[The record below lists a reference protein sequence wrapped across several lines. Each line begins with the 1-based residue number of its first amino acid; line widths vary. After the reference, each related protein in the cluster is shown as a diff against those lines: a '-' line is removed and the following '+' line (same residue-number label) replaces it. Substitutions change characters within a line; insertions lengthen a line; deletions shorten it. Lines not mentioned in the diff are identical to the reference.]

1 MKIRYLFKETR
12 EKKGFSKAGLARAA
26 GLTHV
31 AIVLLESCENEG
43 NIGTWKK
50 IQKALKVKDA
60 DMWALINETK
70 YIENKKKH
78 DKIISKEE

>member
-1 MKIRYLFKETR
+1 MKIRYLLKETR
-12 EKKGFSKAGLARAA
+12 IKKGFSKAGLARAA

-31 AIVLLESCENEG
+31 AIIHLETCENEG

-70 YIENKKKH
+70 YIEAKKKI
-78 DKIISKEE
+78 DKINSKEE